1 MSRKTFVILLITF
14 LLSLAVAY
22 FVGWWWQ
29 RMMAGALWLTQP
41 FYPFYERGP
50 HGHRMFEP
58 EMFLQPSPHR
68 LIHFSPLW
76 AAGRT
81 FASEV
86 FFFLLGFL
94 AFALFPERFHIMLQ
108 ELKKH
113 SLSYLG
119 VGITTAF
126 LGFLLILLA
135 FFTLIGLPFLPYL
148 MFFFGFLAILG
159 LLVSLLGL
167 GGLLR
172 RAMHLEEQNLL
183 IDLALGIFVFF
194 ILASVPFLGV
204 LVFLIAS
211 LWGWGTI
218 VATRFGTPKR
228 WTWFAFFET
237 ERNSTLDNL

>member
-1 MSRKTFVILLITF
+1 MSRRTFVILLITF

-41 FYPFYERGP
+41 FYPFYEREP

-58 EMFLQPSPHR
+58 EPFLRPSPR
-68 LIHFSPLW
+68 QLIHFSPLW

-81 FASEV
+81 LASEV
-86 FFFLLGFL
+86 FFFLIGFVAL
-94 AFALFPERFHIMLQ
+94 ALFQKRFRNMLER
-108 ELKKH
+108 LKKN

-119 VGITTAF
+119 VGITTAL

-135 FFTLIGLPFLPYL
+135 FFTLIGLPFLPFL
-148 MFFFGFLAILG
+148 MLFFGFLATMG

-167 GGLLR
+167 GGMAR
-172 RAMHLEEQNLL
+172 RIMHLPEQHLL
-183 IDLALGIFVFF
+183 LDLALGICLFF
-194 ILASVPFLGV
+194 IVANLPIFGMLAFFLT
-204 LVFLIAS
+204 S

-218 VATRFGTPKR
+218 VATRFGAPTG
-228 WTWFAFFET
+228 WTGLTFSET
-237 ERNSTLDNL
+237 ENHSTLDSL